1 MKRVILQCSG
11 PFALLLLISLG
22 GTLAGQDVRP
32 AVLRTSLAAWPEAR
46 TAVWVFF
53 GPEVWHG
60 PHGEV
65 SGVGPGP
72 SSDSQLPSPAALS
85 LRTTVLATGARIR
98 VESRFLRGLSL
109 SVDSASL
116 EAVST
121 LTGVLSVRPVGRAE
135 STSPRGSGP
144 GAGVGLPVSPADST
158 YGGLAD
164 AATRLGVHVLHDL
177 GFTGAGVRIG
187 ILDGHFR
194 TSVQALQGLDV
205 IATRDFVEED
215 ISVEPR
221 PEDPPEAADH
231 GTALWSL
238 VGGRWPDVL
247 IAPAFGASF
256 LLARTS
262 VGGEA
267 VPRADEDRWVA
278 GLEWLEGLGARI
290 VLSGV
295 SFRSF
300 DDYEYPYEELDGDRA
315 PATRAADEAARRG
328 VLVVAP
334 VGNTGPDVGSLGA
347 PSDGDSVLAVGAA
360 DSAGRTT
367 DFSARGP
374 TADGRPR
381 PILLSP
387 GVDLAAAM
395 PSDPDE
401 TTTVSGTEFAAALM
415 AGSVALFT
423 EAHPGRSAMEVLNAA
438 YLAASAEGP
447 GSLGVPDMAAAVLFP
462 DGLTA
467 SPVEEVDAQG
477 RVTTLTPLFVWDA
490 PSIHPLALPVR
501 FTIELSE
508 DPSFG
513 TITLADTVM
522 GTFARRIPHPLPPEE
537 SLYWRITATTTQD
550 VTRRSWVGD
559 ALEVPPWVELSV
571 LNEPGGSEISD
582 PQPTF
587 EWQAME
593 ISAPAGP
600 FTFELQVISD
610 RDEEPLATFPD
621 LTEERFTV
629 PDPLPFNETLRWRVV
644 ASARDGSADTVTS
657 AGPFVVT
664 SRFRPPKTI
673 LYQNFP
679 NPFPRTDLDVEDTR
693 IWFDLAHASEVD
705 LAIYDIR
712 GRLVRRL
719 IPGPGC
725 SSVRLEPGPYGRVGT
740 TPDPCVVLT
749 WDGRDDRG
757 RRVGPGVYLL
767 RLKADGVE
775 EIRRIVF
782 WP

>member
-1 MKRVILQCSG
+1 M
-11 PFALLLLISLG
+11 
-22 GTLAGQDVRP
+22 
-32 AVLRTSLAAWPEAR
+32 
-46 TAVWVFF
+46 WVFF
-53 GPEVWHG
+53 DPEVWHG
-60 PHGEV
+60 QRGGIFGVE
-65 SGVGPGP
+65 SG
-72 SSDSQLPSPAALS
+72 SSPDAPLPSPDPS
-85 LRTTVLATGARIR
+85 LRTAILATGARIR
-98 VESRFLRGLSL
+98 VESRFLRAFSL
-109 SVDSASL
+109 SVDSSSL
-116 EAVST
+116 EAAST
-121 LTGVLSVRPVGRAE
+121 LPGVVSIRPVGRAE
-135 STSPRGSGP
+135 SASPRGAGP
-144 GAGVGLPVSPADST
+144 GAGMGLPLSPADST

-164 AATRLGVHVLHDL
+164 AVTRLGVHVLHDL
-177 GFTGAGVRIG
+177 GFTGAGIRIG

-205 IATRDFVEED
+205 IATQDFVEDD
-215 ISVEPR
+215 ISVEAR

-238 VGGRWPDVL
+238 VGGRWPDMF
-247 IAPAFGASF
+247 IAPAFGASY
-256 LLARTS
+256 LLARIS
-262 VGGEA
+262 AGGGA
-267 VPRADEDRWVA
+267 IPRADEDRWVA
-278 GLEWLEGLGARI
+278 GLEWLESHGARI

-300 DDYEYPYEELDGDRA
+300 DDYEYPYEELDGDRT
-315 PATRAADEAARRG
+315 PATRAADEAATRG

-334 VGNTGPDVGSLGA
+334 VGNAGPTVGSLGA

-360 DSAGRTT
+360 DSTGRTA

-381 PILLSP
+381 PVLLSP
-387 GVDLAAAM
+387 GVDLPAAVA
-395 PSDPDE
+395 SDPED

-415 AGSVALFT
+415 AGSAALFT

-438 YLAASAEGP
+438 YLAASTEGP

-467 SPVEEVDAQG
+467 NPVGEVDGGG

-501 FTIELSE
+501 FTIEISE
-508 DPSFG
+508 DPAFG
-513 TITLADTVM
+513 TITLADTVV
-522 GTFARRIPHPLPPEE
+522 GIFARRMPHPLPPEE
-537 SLYWRITATTTQD
+537 TLYWRITATTVQD
-550 VTRRSWVGD
+550 VIRRSWVGN
-559 ALEVPPWVELSV
+559 ALQVPPWVELTV

-610 RDEEPLATFPD
+610 RDEEPLVTFPD

-657 AGPFVVT
+657 VGPFVVT
-664 SRFRPPKTI
+664 SHSRPPKTL
-673 LYQNFP
+673 LYQNYP
-679 NPFPRTDLDVEDTR
+679 NPFPNNDLGVDVTR
-693 IWFDLAHASEVD
+693 VWFDLANASEVD

-725 SSVRLEPGPYGRVGT
+725 SSVRLEPGPYGREGAV
-740 TPDPCVVLT
+740 PDPCVVLT
-749 WDGRDDRG
+749 WDGRNERG
-757 RRVGPGVYLL
+757 RRMGPGVYLL